1 MGEKEIAASLEVL
14 GGLAAL
20 QAQPERAVRLAGA
33 AAALRERVGLPM
45 TPEDQ
50 SFPTDLI
57 AQARRALT
65 PEAQR
70 AAWAVGQ
77 AMTLEQA
84 ISAALDAPPSPSG
97 AQITTA
103 TLQR

>member
-1 MGEKEIAASLEVL
+1 
-14 GGLAAL
+14 
-20 QAQPERAVRLAGA
+20 
-33 AAALRERVGLPM
+33 M

-57 AQARRALT
+57 ALARRALT
-65 PEAQR
+65 PVVQR
-70 AAWAVGQ
+70 AAWAEGQ

-84 ISAALDAPPSPSG
+84 ISAALDVPSSPSG

-103 TLQR
+103 ALQRRDR